1 MGHANERGNKPIN
14 KNMRGKTEKRSETH
28 PPTRKQQKE
37 WCLCRVVLETQR
49 WGIWSRSAR
58 SSCQHGCTVWLRV
71 SWDPLHLAEDLD
83 LPEQC
88 PNKTCTTVHKYPSS
102 PRQKPQT
109 QKSSLTEQGRNA
121 KPKLNWWFID
131 VRHVLK
137 RNSCLMIIMPPWG
150 A

>member
-1 MGHANERGNKPIN
+1 MLMSVETSQSTKTWEERQRKGQ
-14 KNMRGKTEKRSETH
+14 R
-28 PPTRKQQKE
+28 PTRPPGNNKKSDVCAGSSWRRSAE
-37 WCLCRVVLETQR
+37 AY
-49 WGIWSRSAR
+49 GRSAR
-58 SSCQHGCTVWLRV
+58 SSCQHGCTFWLRV

-88 PNKTCTTVHKYPSS
+88 PNKTCTTVYKYPSS

>member
-1 MGHANERGNKPIN
+1 MLMSVETSQSTKTWEERQRKGQ
-14 KNMRGKTEKRSETH
+14 R
-28 PPTRKQQKE
+28 PTRPPGNNKKSDVCAGSS
-37 WCLCRVVLETQR
+37 WR
-49 WGIWSRSAR
+49 RSAEAYGAALHGRAVSTGAR
-58 SSCQHGCTVWLRV
+58 SGCVWVGILCTWQRT
-71 SWDPLHLAEDLD
+71 WT
-83 LPEQC
+83 C